1 MRSRCFP
8 LAAAAF
14 ALALSACATRTVRTA
29 SAPQVE
35 GARLVV
41 EDAWLQREITLRGQ
55 TTWSFTGRI
64 AMRDGREGG
73 SGRIEWSQSPG
84 KTKVVLSAPVTRQS
98 WQLTIDGNG
107 ARLDGLA
114 GGALNGPDAT
124 ALLRQA
130 TGIEIPV
137 VLLGAWVRGMM
148 TDKQLKTASWDT
160 DDLSRLSHLEQDGW
174 VIDYQWPAQ
183 RHPGEV
189 WMPSRIDASKGQA
202 RVRLIIDQW
211 TSP

>member
-1 MRSRCFP
+1 MRLRFFA
-8 LAAAAF
+8 LAVL
-14 ALALSACATRTVRTA
+14 ALALSACAARAVRTA
-29 SAPQVE
+29 PAPQIG
-35 GARLVV
+35 GAHLVV
-41 EDAWLQREITLRGQ
+41 EDAWLQREMTLRGQ

-64 AMRDGREGG
+64 AIRDGREGG
-73 SGRIEWSQSPG
+73 SGRIEWSQSSG
-84 KTKVVLSAPVTRQS
+84 KTEVVLSAPLTRQS
-98 WQLTIDGNG
+98 WQLTIDENG

-114 GGALNGPDAT
+114 GGSLSGPDAA

-130 TGIEIPV
+130 TGIAIPV
-137 VLLGAWVRGMM
+137 VLLGAWVRGVM
-148 TDKQLKTASWDT
+148 TDKHLKTASWET
-160 DDLSRLSHLEQDGW
+160 DDQSRLSHLEQDGW